1 MKMVP
6 HPPYSPDLAPS
17 DFFHFARI
25 KKELQ
30 GVRFL
35 TVEALEAAVN
45 VAIGNIPQFE
55 FECAMRHSWR
65 KCLLQCI
72 TAQGGYF
79 EK

>member
-1 MKMVP
+1 MKIIP

-17 DFFHFARI
+17 DFFLFAHI
-25 KKELQ
+25 KKELW

-35 TVEALEAAVN
+35 TVEALEEAVD

-55 FECAMRHSWR
+55 FKRAMQHSWR
-65 KCLLQCI
+65 KHLLQCV
-72 TAQGGYF
+72 TAGGSYF